1 MVNAYFF
8 YGAVIFAL
16 LAIHKW
22 MDPGKLGAWV
32 GAFVIFFLL
41 CAGSV
46 ENGSDWIWYRQGF
59 FGLEEFG
66 NFQEAL
72 VSSVYEPGFLF
83 LMYSAHALGLSY
95 QYVVA
100 VVALICVSCW
110 WYFARSVGFLSPALL
125 LAFLILIDGWTLYNE
140 QLRQAVAVSIF
151 LPVLVWATNGWWI
164 RVLLGIIFALTFHT
178 SAIFILPML
187 VLQQCLIR
195 WPKMWHSWMLLMS
208 YAAAVWA
215 GIGITVSLVQAEVFN
230 KIGLQFVQNKLA
242 VYLESENYGAPLI
255 SAGLISYAIGTYVL
269 ILARRVVME
278 RGNLWMNLIWHF
290 SAMWCLLGPIFRIV
304 GIFVRFEHFLLIF
317 LVPLCAFLWQSTQGR
332 RSILA
337 LGQRAALLSFALVFF
352 LRISLHPEQTVW
364 VNNYQNYFVNFFL
377 DERWDTLD
385 RQDMICSN
393 LDENGNDFCKYGE
406 LKY

>member
-1 MVNAYFF
+1 MLNAYLF
-8 YGAVIFAL
+8 YGAVVAAL
-16 LAIHKW
+16 FAIHRW
-22 MDPGKLGAWV
+22 MVPERIGAWI

-59 FGLEEFG
+59 LGLEEFG
-66 NFQEAL
+66 SFREAL
-72 VSSVYEPGFLF
+72 VDSVYEPGFLF

-100 VVALICVSCW
+100 AVALICASCW
-110 WYFARSVGFLSPALL
+110 WYFARTLGFLSPALL

-151 LPVLVWATNGWWI
+151 LPVLVWASRGQWF
-164 RVLLGIIFALTFHT
+164 RVLLGTLLALTFHT
-178 SAIFILPML
+178 SAIFIVPML
-187 VLQQCLIR
+187 VLQQCLLR
-195 WPKMWHSWMLLMS
+195 FPRMWQSWVLLMS
-208 YAAAVWA
+208 YAATVWA
-215 GIGITVSLVQAEVFN
+215 GIGVTVSLVQAEIFS
-230 KIGLQFVQNKLA
+230 KIGLQFVQSKLA

-255 SAGLISYAIGTYVL
+255 SAGLVSYAIGMYVL

-278 RGNLWMNLIWHF
+278 RGDTWMQLIWHF

-317 LVPLCAFLWQSTQGR
+317 LVPLCTFLWQSTRGNQGVF
-332 RSILA
+332 A
-337 LGQRAALLSFALVFF
+337 LGQRAAMLFFALVFF
-352 LRISLHPEQTVW
+352 LRISLHPEQTIW
-364 VNNYQNYFVNFFL
+364 VNNYQNSFVNFFL
-377 DERWDTLD
+377 DERWNTLD
-385 RQDMICSN
+385 RQDAICAN
-393 LDENGNDFCKYGE
+393 LDENGNDFCRYGE